1 MWYSPPTT
9 PAQRLA
15 DLRSVA
21 WHLPDEEEREPVVAI
36 ALAVVGAA
44 LLLALG
50 GVVLARGAVIERPA
64 LGWAVIV
71 AAVGVWAW

>member
-1 MWYSPPTT
+1 MWCAPPTP

-15 DLRSVA
+15 ELRLVA
-21 WHLPDEEEREPVVAI
+21 PHIPEKEEREPVVAI